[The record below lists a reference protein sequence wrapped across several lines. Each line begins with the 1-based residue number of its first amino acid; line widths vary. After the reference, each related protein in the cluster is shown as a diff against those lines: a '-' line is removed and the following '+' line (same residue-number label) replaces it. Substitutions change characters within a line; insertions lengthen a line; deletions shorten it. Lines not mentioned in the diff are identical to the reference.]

1 MRKTL
6 AGAFAMTIVGGV
18 PWSALA
24 NNLGP
29 ASGILGLGSD
39 KEIVLVQGGGGGG
52 GGGRGGGGAGGRDPG
67 FGPGS
72 GTGTG
77 RAGPSFGP
85 GSGTGTGRCQMVRV
99 RVCRGGSGDG
109 MGPRCR
115 FVQQQRC

>member
-1 MRKTL
+1 MRKAL
-6 AGAFAMTIVGGV
+6 AVAFAMTIVGGV

-24 NNLGP
+24 NNLGS
-29 ASGILGLGSD
+29 ASGILGLSSD
-39 KEIVLVQGGGGGG
+39 KEIVLIQ
-52 GGGRGGGGAGGRDPG
+52 GGGRGGGRDPS

-77 RAGPSFGP
+77 GARPSFGP

-109 MGPRCR
+109 RGPRCR